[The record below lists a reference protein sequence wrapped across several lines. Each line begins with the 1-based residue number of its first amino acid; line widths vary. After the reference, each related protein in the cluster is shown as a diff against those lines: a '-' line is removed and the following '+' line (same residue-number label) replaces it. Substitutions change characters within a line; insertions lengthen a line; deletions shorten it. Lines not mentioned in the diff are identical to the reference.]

1 MCVPCLRG
9 RFVLFRKAVIGLLI
23 ASCSLGSFPA
33 GVGACQAA
41 QARDKI
47 EAALA
52 GYSLAQADMTMRME
66 RANTEVEAGAEVVA
80 GANAWT
86 PSPLVSDIEGG
97 GGGIPRLYRMSL
109 Q

>member
-1 MCVPCLRG
+1 MCTPCLRG

-33 GVGACQAA
+33 GVGAYQAA
-41 QARDKI
+41 RACDKI

-52 GYSLAQADMTMRME
+52 GYSLAQADMKARME
-66 RANTEVEAGAEVVA
+66 RANTEVEASAEVVA
-80 GANAWT
+80 GADAWT
-86 PSPLVSDIEGG
+86 PSPLASDLGRE

>member
-1 MCVPCLRG
+1 ML
-9 RFVLFRKAVIGLLI
+9 
-23 ASCSLGSFPA
+23 A
-33 GVGACQAA
+33 GVISRRRWRLSGSS
-41 QARDKI
+41 ARDKI

-86 PSPLVSDIEGG
+86 PSPLVSDIGG
-97 GGGIPRLYRMSL
+97 WGGVFPGCIE
-109 Q
+109 